1 MKVTLIIK
9 VTFFMHY
16 LKSYFIKLMRYIMRK
31 KIDYKMLGIIITLVL
46 FGLLMVYS
54 SSNVVANFR
63 YNDSLYYFKRQLL
76 FSIIGIIIMFYI
88 SKIDIYKI
96 RKYSSI
102 FFFICIFLLILV
114 LIVSTARGGAKS
126 WLGFGSFSIQ
136 PSEFMKIAL
145 ILVLSNYLSKYYSDL
160 KKLKNFIFVLGLIL
174 AVFGLIMLQPDF
186 GTGLVIVLSGIS
198 LLFIS
203 GAPLKYFIILISFG
217 VLGLGVLILSAPYRL
232 DRILA
237 FINPWN
243 DPLGSGFQGIQSIIA
258 VAPSGLFGLGFNQS
272 IQKRFFLPEPQNDFI
287 FAIICEELGLIGAVF
302 LVSLYFLFVYKA
314 IKLSIKVSD
323 RYLSFLSLGI
333 GLSIFI
339 QAAINICVVIGLLP
353 ITGITLPFISYGG
366 SSLVITLIGCGILL
380 NISKYEGV
388 I

>member
-1 MKVTLIIK
+1 
-9 VTFFMHY
+9 
-16 LKSYFIKLMRYIMRK
+16 MRK

-160 KKLKNFIFVLGLIL
+160 TAN
-174 AVFGLIMLQPDF
+174 
-186 GTGLVIVLSGIS
+186 SGQRS
-198 LLFIS
+198 
-203 GAPLKYFIILISFG
+203 
-217 VLGLGVLILSAPYRL
+217 R
-232 DRILA
+232 R
-237 FINPWN
+237 PWN
-243 DPLGSGFQGIQSIIA
+243 EVWQG
-258 VAPSGLFGLGFNQS
+258 
-272 IQKRFFLPEPQNDFI
+272 
-287 FAIICEELGLIGAVF
+287 
-302 LVSLYFLFVYKA
+302 YKCHS
-314 IKLSIKVSD
+314 KYD
-323 RYLSFLSLGI
+323 
-333 GLSIFI
+333 
-339 QAAINICVVIGLLP
+339 INIKMG
-353 ITGITLPFISYGG
+353 
-366 SSLVITLIGCGILL
+366 
-380 NISKYEGV
+380 
-388 I
+388 